1 MYFFSSYTASQRGHL
16 LSIKQE
22 KSYNINCINRKW
34 YENSELSIGRSGHA
48 AMVQWEGRGA
58 RAPHLSP
65 CRWRNPGEVRSKR
78 KKSESDVDTSL
89 SDSSTGADAP
99 AAAFGKTAYADFA
112 SARGKSLYG

>member
-1 MYFFSSYTASQRGHL
+1 MDRWGSRDT
-16 LSIKQE
+16 
-22 KSYNINCINRKW
+22 RK
-34 YENSELSIGRSGHA
+34 
-48 AMVQWEGRGA
+48 
-58 RAPHLSP
+58 PHLSP

-89 SDSSTGADAP
+89 SDSSIGADAP